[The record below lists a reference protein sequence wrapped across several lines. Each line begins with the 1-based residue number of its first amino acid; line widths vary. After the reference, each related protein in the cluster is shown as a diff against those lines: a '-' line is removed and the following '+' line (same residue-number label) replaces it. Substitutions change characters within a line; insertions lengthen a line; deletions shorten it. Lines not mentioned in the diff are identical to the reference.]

1 MSAVPHPLSQALPDP
16 LAGLTLLDELG
27 HGSASVV
34 HRARR
39 GPTEFAVKVLR
50 ERPERAGDR
59 TDYQREAA
67 VLANV
72 RHPALVRIHAVGE
85 LDGRPALVMD
95 LVPGETL
102 QVLLSRMGPLDEPT
116 ALRIARDAAGALAA
130 AHATG
135 LVHRD
140 VKPANLIVQPDG
152 HAKLIDFGLV
162 ARAGTQ
168 QSRDVTIG
176 TVRYSPPEQ
185 TGLLGRAIDGRSD
198 LYALGVVLFEML
210 AGHAP
215 FDAGDVGELARLH
228 AAVVAPDLATLA
240 PGLSPALCGVVARLL
255 AKDPDDRYQTADGL
269 LHDLERI
276 SSEPGGAANFAL
288 GTRDDPRAAVH
299 DLPLVGRDEEL
310 ATLRGAWHRAQR
322 GHGSA
327 VLVTGAP
334 GTGKRRLLRELVGE
348 AVAEGALDFTARA
361 LPDDPTPLSPLREA
375 VDRYLDGVAALA
387 PEPRARALRDVRA
400 ALESAGHAAHALSP
414 RLAALGGPGDQHPV
428 QAAVPALAGSDQHA
442 AAVARFFVDLAT
454 RHGAAILRLIDVPH
468 LDETTLRVL
477 GHIAVDLP
485 EVPLLVLATGRSDA
499 DATMARLPFERALAD
514 RLTTQIELGPLA
526 ERDTTALVRCLLG
539 GTLPDPDLVAQLHHR
554 ATGNPFA
561 LQEYVRAITHAGLVR
576 PSWGTLLV
584 DRTGLDRLALPDDV
598 MGLVLARLER
608 LSPSAREFL
617 TAAAVAGN
625 RFSPAVV
632 ARAADLSA
640 VDAAE
645 ACTEAL
651 AERLIERRDAD
662 RCAFVHER
670 LREALLAPV
679 DAAGQ
684 QARHLRLAE
693 VLEERAGPASAPAEL
708 AFAVAHHL
716 AQAEQPGT
724 AERRLAWNRRAAEAA
739 LERHAAQ
746 RATELFGAAEAAALE
761 LGQALDADDHEAWA
775 TALLRV
781 GDVTGAER
789 HIEAVLDRSDDRRQ
803 RARVLLHRS
812 QTLFSTYDAPGA
824 QAAVQAGLEAL
835 GRSVPRGRVRR
846 AVGTVLAATVGL
858 LMLATRRGLGSAPD
872 DRREDLA
879 LEVDLL
885 RAAAQ
890 VAYIRMRPLEVAAFT
905 LRALPRAA
913 RLGAS
918 RQLVQVMAA
927 ASVVVA
933 SLGADRIRARLI
945 DGAER
950 TARAIRDPSALAYAK
965 LYRVLSLEAAGQT
978 REAGDASEGLL
989 AEHGRWLETADLL
1002 LGVGA
1007 IAFNLDLRGHVR
1019 EALREWQS
1027 VHDRVLHASQSG
1039 ADENPYLLMGW
1050 ITMETLGERAE
1061 AARLRQAVR
1070 ALDKPEGDNPYRR
1083 QMYLGA
1089 LIRYLREQNE
1099 YGPELMRAIEASD
1112 ALALDPRTSNPWVHG
1127 NFTQPFAVHVAL
1139 AERADDPGERAEHL
1153 REARR
1158 RWRQVRRARC
1168 TPIHQAE
1175 VLVALANLEDLAGR
1189 PRRAARALRRAEELA
1204 VRADHLRAHCEIA
1217 RIRARMAKAAGHP
1230 AEERRQA
1237 QIALR
1242 IAADH
1247 GWRAVLDQLRRDLG
1261 VPPGVVVIGSSGSA
1275 GSNGTLVG
1283 GTTGSGASLGASMT
1297 AMGHGASLRS
1307 RRTLD
1312 TLLELSLAASH
1323 THDPAEL
1330 ARISLDH
1337 VVGLL
1342 GAERGFLFL
1351 ADEDSGELQLS
1362 AGRDASGAAID
1373 VASVGWSRTVI
1384 EHVAR
1389 TRLPLV
1395 ITGSDEARAIGAE
1408 SAVQHGLRSILACPL
1423 LLEGRLLGVVKVDS
1437 RLARGIFGEGDS
1449 DILSAIGSHIAVAL
1463 ETTRATQLELT
1474 VATEREQ
1481 RGLAEALRDA
1491 MSEISAT
1498 LDPVEVLERTLQCAW
1513 PLIRYDRAAVLLR
1526 DQAGRWSAPAV
1537 AGDLDPEAA
1546 AAALATDATAPFLAA
1561 LCARTT
1567 PEVQSQVIV
1576 GGSPAERVLGP
1587 AGAWLSVPLVARGE
1601 HSGVLLMATD
1611 EPGDLGDAQ
1620 LEVAATFAAQGL
1632 IAHENARLFKA
1643 VERMATTDELT
1654 QVHNRRHFFE
1664 LGDNQFLTAQRY
1676 ELPLAALMLDIDH
1689 FKHVNDTYGHAA
1701 GDDVIREVAR
1711 RLQGLIRTV
1720 DIVGRYGGEEFAF
1733 VLPCTG
1739 DDATIL
1745 AERLRAAVEA
1755 TPIPTCEGELPLT
1768 VSIGVAVYDRQD
1780 PHLAAMLG
1788 RADLALYDAKR
1799 AGRNR
1804 VHVAPGASTAAS

>member
-1 MSAVPHPLSQALPDP
+1 MSAVPHAFGPALPDP

-27 HGSASVV
+27 HGSASIV

-39 GPTEFAVKVLR
+39 GPSEFAVKVLR
-50 ERPERAGDR
+50 DRPERPTDR
-59 TDYQREAA
+59 AVYQREAA

-102 QVLLSRMGPLDEPT
+102 QALLSRMGPLDEPT
-116 ALRIARDAAGALAA
+116 AVRIARDAAGALAA

-198 LYALGVVLFEML
+198 LYSLGVVLFEMI
-210 AGHAP
+210 AGRAP

-228 AAVVAPDLATLA
+228 AAVVPPNLRDLA
-240 PGLSPALCGVVARLL
+240 PGTSPALAAVAARLL

-269 LHDLERI
+269 LYDLDRI
-276 SSEPGGAANFAL
+276 ASEPGGSAEFAL
-288 GTRDDPRAAVH
+288 ATQDDPRANVH
-299 DLPLVGRDEEL
+299 DLPLVGREDEL

-327 VLVTGAP
+327 ALVIGAP
-334 GTGKRRLLRELVGE
+334 GTGKRRLLRAVVAE
-348 AVAEGALDFTARA
+348 AVADGALDFTARA

-375 VDRYLDGVAALA
+375 VDRYLAGISTLA
-387 PEPRARALRDVRA
+387 PEARARALRDVRA
-400 ALESAGHAAHALSP
+400 ALESAGDDAIALSP
-414 RLAALGGPGDQHPV
+414 RLAALVGGERSIV
-428 QAAVPALAGSDQHA
+428 SATNSDQHA
-442 AAVARFFVDLAT
+442 AAVARFFLELAT
-454 RHGAAILRLIDVPH
+454 RHGGAILRLIDVPH

-477 GHIAVDLP
+477 SQISIDLA
-485 EVPLLVLATGRSDA
+485 ETPLLLLATGRSDA
-499 DATMARLPFERALAD
+499 EATAARDGFERAVAG
-514 RLTTQIELGPLA
+514 RLHTHLELGPLT
-526 ERDTTALVRCLLG
+526 ERESGTLIRSLLG
-539 GTLPDPDLVAQLHHR
+539 GTLPDPELVAQLHHR

-608 LSPSAREFL
+608 LSPAARQFL
-617 TAAAVAGN
+617 TVAAIAGN

-632 ARAADLSA
+632 ARAAELSS

-651 AERLIERRDAD
+651 AERLVERRDTD

-670 LREALLAPV
+670 LREALLAPLDG
-679 DAAGQ
+679 DA
-684 QARHLRLAE
+684 QAALHLRLAG
-693 VLEERAGPASAPAEL
+693 VLAERSAPASAPAEL

-716 AQAEQPGT
+716 AQAERPDT
-724 AERRLAWNRRAAEAA
+724 AERRLAWNRRAATVAV
-739 LERHAAQ
+739 ERHAAQ
-746 RATELFGAAEAAALE
+746 RATELFVAAERAAQE
-761 LGQALDADDHEAWA
+761 LGDELTPTDHEAWA

-781 GDVTGAER
+781 GDVTGAEC
-789 HIEAVLDRSDDRRQ
+789 HIDAVLRASTDGRQ

-824 QAAVQAGLEAL
+824 QAAVDDGLAAL
-835 GRSVPRGRVRR
+835 GRTIPRGRLRR
-846 AVGTVLAATVGL
+846 VMGTIVAAIVGL

-872 DRREDLA
+872 DERDDLA

-890 VAYIRMRPLEVAAFT
+890 VAYIRMQPLEVAACT

-918 RQLVQVMAA
+918 RQLVQVTAA

-933 SLGADRIRARLI
+933 SLGAHRVRARLI
-945 DGAER
+945 DGALR
-950 TARAIRDPSALAYAK
+950 TARAIRDPSALAYAS

-978 REAGDASEGLL
+978 REAGDAADGLL

-1050 ITMETLGERAE
+1050 ISMETLGERAE

-1099 YGPELMRAIEASD
+1099 YGPELRDAIAASD
-1112 ALALDPRTSNPWVHG
+1112 ALQLDPRTANPWVQG
-1127 NFTQPFAVHVAL
+1127 NFTQPFAVEVAL
-1139 AERADDPGERAEHL
+1139 AERASDPQERARHL
-1153 REARR
+1153 AEARR
-1158 RWRQVRRARC
+1158 RWRRVRQVHCGPLHA
-1168 TPIHQAE
+1168 ADNLA
-1175 VLVALANLEDLAGR
+1175 VLANLEHLAGHTK
-1189 PRRAARALRRAEELA
+1189 RAERLLARAERLA

-1217 RIRARMAKAAGHP
+1217 RIRARIAREAGHP
-1230 AEERRQA
+1230 AEARRQA
-1237 QIALR
+1237 HIALR
-1242 IAADH
+1242 LAADH
-1247 GWRAVLDQLRRDLG
+1247 GWRAVLEQLRRDLG
-1261 VPPGVVVIGSSGSA
+1261 VAPGVVVVGSSGA
-1275 GSNGTLVG
+1275 
-1283 GTTGSGASLGASMT
+1283 GSGATLTGGSTSDGESLSASVT
-1297 AMGHGASLRS
+1297 AMGRGGSLRG

-1351 ADEDSGELQLS
+1351 ADDDSGELELS
-1362 AGRDASGAAID
+1362 AVRDASGEAVDAAQ
-1373 VASVGWSRTVI
+1373 VGWSRTVVD
-1384 EHVAR
+1384 HVVR
-1389 TRLPLV
+1389 TRQPLV
-1395 ITGSDEARAIGAE
+1395 ITGSDEALAIGAE

-1423 LLEGRLLGVVKVDS
+1423 LLEGRLLGVLQVDS

-1449 DILSAIGSHIAVAL
+1449 DILSAMGSHIAVAL
-1463 ETTRATQLELT
+1463 ETTRATQLELA

-1498 LDPVEVLERTLQCAW
+1498 LDPVEVLERTLECAW

-1526 DQAGRWSAPAV
+1526 DHAGRWSVPAV
-1537 AGDLDPEAA
+1537 AGDLEHDAA
-1546 AAALATDATAPFLAA
+1546 VEALATESGSPFLEA
-1561 LCARTT
+1561 LCARST
-1567 PEVQSQVIV
+1567 PEVHSQVII

-1587 AGAWLSVPLVARGE
+1587 AGAWLAVPLVARGE

-1611 EPGDLGDAQ
+1611 EPGHLGDAQ
-1620 LEVAATFAAQGL
+1620 LDVAATFAAQGL

-1664 LGDNQFLTAQRY
+1664 LGENQFLTAQRY
-1676 ELPLAALMLDIDH
+1676 ELPLATLMLDIDH

-1755 TPIPTCEGELPLT
+1755 TPIHTCEGDLPLT

-1780 PHLAAMLG
+1780 AHLAAMLG
-1788 RADLALYDAKR
+1788 RADLALYEAKR
-1799 AGRNR
+1799 AGRNLVR
-1804 VHVAPGASTAAS
+1804 VAATTST